1 MSKSATITII
11 NETKAKIDGLDS
23 YDLTQLYNK
32 YAIFAKNYFFSP
44 KYKLKQWDGKI
55 NFFTSQGHVSALLL
69 EDIVPFLVQQQ
80 YSLEVVDNRVP
91 PKKWP
96 KPIDKD
102 VFNHILHAKTKKPT
116 ELRYYQV
123 DAVNSLIEG
132 SNGILLASTGAGKAQ
147 PLTAKILSPSG
158 WVAMGDIKVGDK
170 LLTPKGQETTVQGIY
185 PQGQKDIYQITF
197 HDGSSTLCC
206 KEHLWEV
213 YMPTADRKY
222 SAKTSAQVV
231 NLETMMKFM
240 ADKSK
245 NNWPGNISIDTIDIF
260 EYADVPNLPVD
271 PYLIGALLGD
281 GCLSRKNAISF
292 TSADETTVD
301 RVSRAVEP
309 FEVTLKHKSGFDY
322 NITKTIRTNKP
333 NLLVTA
339 LANLNLMKCTAKDKF
354 IPPIYKTASL
364 SDRISL
370 IQGLFDTDG
379 TVDLRGHIS
388 FTTVSKQL
396 ATDVQ
401 DMLWA
406 LGCTCTITSKRPSYS
421 YKNVS
426 KLGQLAYT
434 LYVSTKMHGS
444 TFFSLDRKKSRCKQF
459 DNRRTLR
466 RRVKSI
472 TYHSNQLAQCIMVDD
487 PEHLYVTDDYIV
499 THNTLIT
506 AAMAYSFNEV
516 DMRTLIIVPDESL
529 ARQTAEEMLHYEL
542 DTGLYIGKVKDT
554 EHTNIVATWQSLKN
568 LPAYIKEFDC
578 VIVDETHGARGPI
591 LKNLLIEYATNVPF
605 RYGLTGT
612 LPEDPCDKMQV
623 HSALGP
629 IRYEIPAHKLI
640 DEGILATINIDV
652 IELTEDFTDE
662 YKQFVELELNG
673 DSSIISYSEFVDEY
687 FADYDA
693 ERSFLR
699 KSPLRNEW
707 ISNLIIDCQDQ
718 PKGNVLVITDSVA
731 LTRILGDLIP
741 GSYVVNGQDVAKAAD
756 RKVIYKEFDT
766 RNDVVMI
773 ATSKLCSTGIDIPR
787 IHYVIMIDLGKSFI
801 KIIQTIGRGAR
812 KADDKDSIKAID
824 ISSNLKYAKK
834 HVKERIKHYKNAKY
848 PFKKF
853 SIDYVKQIKME
864 DNDNVII

>member
-69 EDIVPFLVQQQ
+69 EDIVPFLVQHQ
-80 YSLEVVDNRVP
+80 YSLEVVDNRIP

-132 SNGILLASTGAGKAQ
+132 SNGILLASTGAGK
-147 PLTAKILSPSG
+147 
-158 WVAMGDIKVGDK
+158 
-170 LLTPKGQETTVQGIY
+170 
-185 PQGQKDIYQITF
+185 
-197 HDGSSTLCC
+197 
-206 KEHLWEV
+206 
-213 YMPTADRKY
+213 
-222 SAKTSAQVV
+222 
-231 NLETMMKFM
+231 
-240 ADKSK
+240 
-245 NNWPGNISIDTIDIF
+245 
-260 EYADVPNLPVD
+260 
-271 PYLIGALLGD
+271 
-281 GCLSRKNAISF
+281 
-292 TSADETTVD
+292 
-301 RVSRAVEP
+301 
-309 FEVTLKHKSGFDY
+309 
-322 NITKTIRTNKP
+322 
-333 NLLVTA
+333 
-339 LANLNLMKCTAKDKF
+339 
-354 IPPIYKTASL
+354 
-364 SDRISL
+364 
-370 IQGLFDTDG
+370 
-379 TVDLRGHIS
+379 
-388 FTTVSKQL
+388 
-396 ATDVQ
+396 
-401 DMLWA
+401 
-406 LGCTCTITSKRPSYS
+406 
-421 YKNVS
+421 
-426 KLGQLAYT
+426 
-434 LYVSTKMHGS
+434 
-444 TFFSLDRKKSRCKQF
+444 
-459 DNRRTLR
+459 
-466 RRVKSI
+466 
-472 TYHSNQLAQCIMVDD
+472 
-487 PEHLYVTDDYIV
+487 
-499 THNTLIT
+499 TLIT